1 MGRIL
6 PNLGSHN
13 TEEIDMKSLILIPLV
28 VLTATLTLAL
38 GPVGWCLALLVACCV
53 HEEAAR

>member
-1 MGRIL
+1 
-6 PNLGSHN
+6 
-13 TEEIDMKSLILIPLV
+13 MKSLILIPLV

-38 GPVGWCLALLVACCV
+38 GPVGWWLALLVACCV

>member
-1 MGRIL
+1 
-6 PNLGSHN
+6 
-13 TEEIDMKSLILIPLV
+13 MKSLILIPLV